1 MNISCRGCSP
11 IAKIGYVYASAYI
24 YGIYIY
30 ICLIMWLLVVPLST
44 HQQWWTLIFI
54 LFTEM
59 VERIL
64 MINAIPLSNRKE
76 VRFNILRVYC
86 RRTIVRHYTQITI
99 TWLMDFFFRLFCLLK
114 GNNYGKITIL
124 YINHRRVYRDFDQVQ
139 DRHYPTWRISCCR
152 HHICASFFAGVFFSS
167 RLSVCKMR

>member
-1 MNISCRGCSP
+1 MSRLLTDREDRIRLCVRLYIWYIYLYMSHHVAVGRS
-11 IAKIGYVYASAYI
+11 IEYASTVMNAHLY
-24 YGIYIY
+24 
-30 ICLIMWLLVVPLST
+30 LIHRDGRTHFDDQRYTSFESEGSTLQYFTSLL
-44 HQQWWTLIFI
+44 QADDRQTLH
-54 LFTEM
+54 T
-59 VERIL
+59 
-64 MINAIPLSNRKE
+64 N
-76 VRFNILRVYC
+76 
-86 RRTIVRHYTQITI
+86 HYY
-99 TWLMDFFFRLFCLLK
+99 MADGFFFFRLFCLLK